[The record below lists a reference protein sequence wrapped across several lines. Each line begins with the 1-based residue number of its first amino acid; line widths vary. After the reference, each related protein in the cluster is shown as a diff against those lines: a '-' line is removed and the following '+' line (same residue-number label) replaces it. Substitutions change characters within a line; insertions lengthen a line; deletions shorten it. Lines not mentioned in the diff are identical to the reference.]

1 MRGYEFLKG
10 ETINGVSFSIIR
22 TRNGSCIAEHK
33 LYATIDSVDDD
44 YVRISISTTRSIIIN
59 NPLTTSSSSYARVV
73 NKLYSHKLEY
83 NRECFHIRV
92 KTEEY
97 TTIPKKLVLEYN
109 APDYRF
115 DTEMSIVSQDAYS
128 SQLDRVVLVLDPTNP
143 YSDGDLAITPIFVN
157 DVEGAKCRLVRITKT
172 DSSNPQIQERQF
184 FIAKIFQH
192 NVRLYDPISM
202 GIMCSD
208 FKGEYATL

>member
-1 MRGYEFLKG
+1 MRAYEFLKD

-22 TRNGSCIAEHK
+22 TKNGSCIAEHK
-33 LYATIDSVDDD
+33 LYAIIDVADDGSH
-44 YVRISISTTRSIIIN
+44 IGISTVRRIIIN

-73 NKLYSHKLEY
+73 NKIYSHKLEY

-92 KTEEY
+92 KNEEY
-97 TTIPKKLVLEYN
+97 TSIPKKLVLEYN

-115 DTEMSIVSQDAYS
+115 DTEMSIVSPDTYS
-128 SQLDRVVLVLDPTNP
+128 SQLDRVVLILDPTNP
-143 YSDGDLAITPIFVN
+143 NSDGDLVITPIFVN
-157 DVEGAKCRLVRITKT
+157 DVEGAKCRLVRITKA
-172 DSSNPQIQERQF
+172 DPSNPQIQESQF
-184 FIAKIFQH
+184 FIAKIFHH
-192 NVRLYDPISM
+192 NIRLYDPISM